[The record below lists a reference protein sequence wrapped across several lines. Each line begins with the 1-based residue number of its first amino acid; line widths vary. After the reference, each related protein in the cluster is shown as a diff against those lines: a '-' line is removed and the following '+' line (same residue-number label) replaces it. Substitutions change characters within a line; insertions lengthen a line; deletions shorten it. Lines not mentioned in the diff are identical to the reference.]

1 MKIISLTCAILFQIL
16 VLVLTTPWIASS
28 TTTHEDFLQCL
39 ESNSHHFSSKPQ
51 VYVPKTVAYSS
62 ILESSI
68 NNLGPKVH
76 GFPGGACPTVGSGG
90 HISGGGFGAL
100 VRKYGMAAEYVL
112 DARLVNAEGE
122 ILNRET
128 MGEDLFWAI
137 RGGGVATLGFFL
149 HGKSMASVASY
160 EVPRDVFIALH
171 VTVVDKNATR
181 REGSSRTVRVT
192 FQVLYLGTSEKLLQL
207 MEDKFPEL
215 GMKKKDCRE
224 MSWIK
229 STISFAGFPNETPI
243 NSLLNRS
250 SLPKTTFKAK
260 SDFVTK
266 PISKAGLEGIWKRFL
281 KEERP
286 ELLIAPWGGRVN
298 EISEHKIP
306 FPHRAGNMYLID
318 YVSNWDNKEGIQ
330 GSEKH
335 ISWIRELHDYMTP
348 YVSKSP
354 RAAFFNYKDLDLGK
368 SKLNATSTHS
378 DARIWGHMYFKSN
391 FEKLVKVKSKVDPT
405 SFFTNEQ
412 SIPTLASLHGRKK
425 RYHTTIAT
433 SSRDFLQC
441 LESNSHHFSSKPQVY
456 VPKTVAY
463 SSILES
469 SINNLRFT
477 TPTTSKP
484 QFIITPNHESHVQAV
499 VICSKKH
506 GLQIRVRSGG
516 HDFEGLSYTSN
527 VPFVLIDLIN
537 LRTIDVNIK
546 EDSAWVQAGATLGE
560 VYYELREKAQRCMA
574 SRAVLALLLA
584 RAGI

>member
-1 MKIISLTCAILFQIL
+1 MVGDGPSWPTGVLICPGRPLKTTSSAAPPPDHHDRDAVGDPTKLIYKTDSSRGKGPCLGDFLF
-16 VLVLTTPWIASS
+16 TTPA
-28 TTTHEDFLQCL
+28 T
-39 ESNSHHFSSKPQ
+39 SKPQ
-51 VYVPKTVAYSS
+51 FIITPSHESHVQAVVICSKKHGLQIRVRSGGHDFEALSYTSNVPFVLIDLINLRTINVNIKEDSAWVQAGATLGEVYYRIAEKSP
-62 ILESSI
+62 
-68 NNLGPKVH
+68 VH

-112 DARLVNAEGE
+112 DARFVNAEGE

-128 MGEDLFWAI
+128 MGEDLFWVI
-137 RGGGVATLGFFL
+137 RGGGVASFGVLLAWKIKLGPIPQLVTVSMIDRTLEQGAKDL
-149 HGKSMASVASY
+149 VHKWKSVASY
-160 EVPRDVFIALH
+160 GVPEEVFIALH

-181 REGSSRTVRVT
+181 EGFDRTVRVT
-192 FQVLYLGTSEKLLQL
+192 FQVLFLGTTEKLLQL

-243 NSLLNRS
+243 NSLLNR
-250 SLPKTTFKAK
+250 TK

-266 PISKAGLEGIWKRFL
+266 PIPKAGLDGIWKRFL

-318 YVSNWDNKEGIQ
+318 YVSNWDNKEGIE
-330 GSEKH
+330 GSNKH
-335 ISWIRELHDYMTP
+335 VSWIRELHDYMSP

-368 SKLNATSTHS
+368 SKLNGTSTHS

-391 FEKLVKVKSKVDPT
+391 FGTLVKVKSKVDQT

-412 SIPTLASLHGRKK
+412 SIPPLASLYGRKK
-425 RYHTTIAT
+425 R
-433 SSRDFLQC
+433 F
-441 LESNSHHFSSKPQVY
+441 
-456 VPKTVAY
+456 
-463 SSILES
+463 
-469 SINNLRFT
+469 
-477 TPTTSKP
+477 
-484 QFIITPNHESHVQAV
+484 
-499 VICSKKH
+499 
-506 GLQIRVRSGG
+506 
-516 HDFEGLSYTSN
+516 
-527 VPFVLIDLIN
+527 
-537 LRTIDVNIK
+537 
-546 EDSAWVQAGATLGE
+546 
-560 VYYELREKAQRCMA
+560 
-574 SRAVLALLLA
+574 
-584 RAGI
+584 

>member
-68 NNLGPKVH
+68 NNLRFTTPTTSKPQFIITPNHESHVQALVICSKKHGLQIRVRSGGHDFEGLSYTSNVPFVLIDLINLRTIDVNIKEDSAWVQAGATLGEVYYRIAEKSPVH

-137 RGGGVATLGFFL
+137 RGGGVASFGVLLAWKIKLVPVPKVVTVSMIDRTLEQGATDL
-149 HGKSMASVASY
+149 VHKWQSVASY

-425 RYHTTIAT
+425 R
-433 SSRDFLQC
+433 F
-441 LESNSHHFSSKPQVY
+441 
-456 VPKTVAY
+456 
-463 SSILES
+463 
-469 SINNLRFT
+469 
-477 TPTTSKP
+477 
-484 QFIITPNHESHVQAV
+484 
-499 VICSKKH
+499 
-506 GLQIRVRSGG
+506 
-516 HDFEGLSYTSN
+516 
-527 VPFVLIDLIN
+527 
-537 LRTIDVNIK
+537 
-546 EDSAWVQAGATLGE
+546 
-560 VYYELREKAQRCMA
+560 
-574 SRAVLALLLA
+574 
-584 RAGI
+584 